1 MSNAVTK
8 DGALYP
14 SELTH
19 QQDCGTDLNA
29 TSSSNL
35 EDLPQIT
42 DVPTELPSDPEDL
55 DASTSVSNL
64 EDFPQATPV
73 GVPPDTDVSQCQC
86 VPVFCA
92 QSWPQSCQCSNQAA
106 SDCAQLCGRPIPQF
120 VDCDAADSENLDAQL
135 PTLFDMVSDPKD
147 IPVIFTVLISDTPD
161 PQELPEYL
169 ENLPEYLNDLV
180 DDDPWSETHTWFSF
194 FAQATSKLDDL
205 LSDVLSTPTDASPQW
220 PSLTGFT
227 ETSVTFSSEENVV
240 ATPSITE
247 SATKNY
253 RVCGH
258 RNAQSCPTGYECF
271 QRPGANC
278 GPELDCGGYCVDVLN
293 GVTLLADT
301 TTQTSST
308 LSSTISLSFPTDTLR
323 TSTTRR
329 NIMLP
334 PRQLG
339 VDTAALPAT
348 TTTSSVESSSTS
360 SSVFPQI
367 RCGEGYPA
375 CDPGL
380 ECVDIYVSGIGFAEK
395 RSYCAAAAASD
406 SLSSS
411 SSLSTASTPSL
422 DLDPTSIPSLDLVL
436 TSVSSLNL
444 VPIPTPTSSPTHPPW
459 PDTAWTGPITTLKPM
474 FGPGPV
480 GMSLLPNFTPSSTP
494 IALQQLQQD
503 LTSAAAA
510 ALPISTAAALDNQ
523 QLPRQIIGPIVP
535 PPAGGNHPISSI
547 SSSASASASTTTTR
561 TAPPPPSEPAPFRC
575 GGPDAAACPGG
586 LSCVRDLDPDADRPY
601 GGCGPSCGEYGVCI
615 VPQSC
620 GGFAGTPCG
629 EEGRL
634 CVDDPNDDCDPE
646 NGGADCV
653 GMCV

>member
-1 MSNAVTK
+1 MSNAFNRNGVLYP
-8 DGALYP
+8 GAL
-14 SELTH
+14 T
-19 QQDCGTDLNA
+19 QRQDCGTDLNA
-29 TSSSNL
+29 TSSSDL
-35 EDLPQIT
+35 EDFPQIT

-55 DASTSVSNL
+55 DASTSVSNP
-64 EDFPQATPV
+64 EDFPQTTPV

-86 VPVFCA
+86 EPVFCA
-92 QSWPQSCQCSNQAA
+92 QSWPQ
-106 SDCAQLCGRPIPQF
+106 
-120 VDCDAADSENLDAQL
+120 DCDAADSENLDAQL
-135 PTLFDMVSDPKD
+135 PSLFDMFSDPKD
-147 IPVIFTVLISDTPD
+147 IPVIFTILIPDTPD

-205 LSDVLSTPTDASPQW
+205 LSDVLSTPTDASPQF

-227 ETSVTFSSEENVV
+227 ETSVTFSSEENAV

-258 RNAQSCPTGYECF
+258 RRAQPCPTGYECF

-293 GVTLLADT
+293 GATLLADT
-301 TTQTSST
+301 TTQTSLT
-308 LSSTISLSFPTDTLR
+308 LSSTISLDFPTDTLR

-339 VDTAALPAT
+339 IDTAALPAT
-348 TTTSSVESSSTS
+348 TTTSSVESTSTS

-395 RSYCAAAAASD
+395 RSYCAAAAANS

-411 SSLSTASTPSL
+411 SSSSTASTPSL

-444 VPIPTPTSSPTHPPW
+444 VPIPTSSPTHPPW

-494 IALQQLQQD
+494 IAIQQLQQD
-503 LTSAAAA
+503 LSSAAAA
-510 ALPISTAAALDNQ
+510 ALDSQ

-535 PPAGGNHPISSI
+535 PPAGGYHSI
-547 SSSASASASTTTTR
+547 SSSSSSISTTTTR

-575 GGPDAAACPGG
+575 GGPNADACPGG

-601 GGCGPSCGEYGVCI
+601 GGCGPGCGEYGVCI
-615 VPQSC
+615 APQSC
-620 GGFAGTPCG
+620 GGFAGVQCG

-634 CVDDPNDDCDPE
+634 CVDDPDDDCDPE
-646 NGGADCV
+646 NGGADCI

>member
-1 MSNAVTK
+1 MLTRLRAANAVTK
-8 DGALYP
+8 QP
-14 SELTH
+14 
-19 QQDCGTDLNA
+19 
-29 TSSSNL
+29 
-35 EDLPQIT
+35 
-42 DVPTELPSDPEDL
+42 
-55 DASTSVSNL
+55 
-64 EDFPQATPV
+64 
-73 GVPPDTDVSQCQC
+73 
-86 VPVFCA
+86 
-92 QSWPQSCQCSNQAA
+92 
-106 SDCAQLCGRPIPQF
+106 
-120 VDCDAADSENLDAQL
+120 DCDAADSENLDAQL

-180 DDDPWSETHTWFSF
+180 DDDPWSETHTC
-194 FAQATSKLDDL
+194 
-205 LSDVLSTPTDASPQW
+205 
-220 PSLTGFT
+220 
-227 ETSVTFSSEENVV
+227 EENVV
-240 ATPSITE
+240 ATPSITD

-293 GVTLLADT
+293 GATLLADT

-339 VDTAALPAT
+339 VDTAAIPAT
-348 TTTSSVESSSTS
+348 TTTSSVESTSTS

-444 VPIPTPTSSPTHPPW
+444 VPIATSSPTHPPW

-510 ALPISTAAALDNQ
+510 VIPVSTAAAALDNQ

-547 SSSASASASTTTTR
+547 SSSSASASASTTTTR